1 MLGKFVEN
9 ASVMCSKV
17 PSLLH
22 GFDSETKKMSI
33 LKRPGPEDAQAVQ
46 TAKKHTRVVFGNVE
60 TQTIPARETGVAC
73 SVSLR
78 ESLLQPIF
86 DMAMDQMNVWFH
98 STTEESEDD
107 AQEYTQENTDL
118 TQEDEQEKEIPEE
131 EECSP
136 SSSHEE

>member
-1 MLGKFVEN
+1 M
-9 ASVMCSKV
+9 
-17 PSLLH
+17 
-22 GFDSETKKMSI
+22 
-33 LKRPGPEDAQAVQ
+33 
-46 TAKKHTRVVFGNVE
+46 
-60 TQTIPARETGVAC
+60 AC

-107 AQEYTQENTDL
+107 AQECTQENTDL
-118 TQEDEQEKEIPEE
+118 TQEDEQEKEIQEE

-136 SSSHEE
+136 SSSYEEY

>member
-46 TAKKHTRVVFGNVE
+46 AAKKHKRVVFGNVE
-60 TQTIPARETGVAC
+60 TQTIPAREAGVAC

-107 AQEYTQENTDL
+107 AQENTDL
-118 TQEDEQEKEIPEE
+118 TQEDEQEKEIQEE

-136 SSSHEE
+136 SSSKEEY